1 MAKHLDSEKSLDSG
15 ILSTIRV
22 SASICE
28 SEVHQKP
35 MPPPRYADGIP
46 LRRPGSLS
54 TGNLPPPT
62 NCNATETLHPRAHQ
76 NPQDYSASG
85 NKVLLFFEPEV
96 LSFQNNLSNQ
106 KNGLRIKLFLL
117 RVRPGRFLA
126 DGKDILIRTSLSI
139 LTLAAATRWVRVSAR
154 FLCDWERV
162 AGGRPFS
169 FGIPI
174 CRAHCMG
181 THPRARERGWLC
193 PLRGRE
199 GVVTEAA
206 GEGARAGA
214 RGVEIAN
221 AHTGCLAWDQNPV
234 QGARQ

>member
-35 MPPPRYADGIP
+35 MPPLVTLTGSPSGVPDPYPPATCHPPRTATLRKPCTPEPTRIP
-46 LRRPGSLS
+46 RS
-54 TGNLPPPT
+54 TARL
-62 NCNATETLHPRAHQ
+62 EIR
-76 NPQDYSASG
+76 
-85 NKVLLFFEPEV
+85 FFYFSSRKCFP
-96 LSFQNNLSNQ
+96 FRTTFRIK

-126 DGKDILIRTSLSI
+126 DGKDILIRKSLSI

-154 FLCDWERV
+154 FLCDCERV